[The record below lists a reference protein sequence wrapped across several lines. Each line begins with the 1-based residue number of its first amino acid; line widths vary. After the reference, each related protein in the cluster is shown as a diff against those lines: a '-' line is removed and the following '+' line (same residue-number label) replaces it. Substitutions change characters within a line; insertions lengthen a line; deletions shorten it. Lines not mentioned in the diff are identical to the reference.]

1 MNLPRLPRFE
11 LNLVNLLNLVGVIA
25 IVYLVVI
32 LGQTIKRNYDLNTQI
47 TDLKS
52 QIALLQDQKDQL
64 SYNIQ
69 YYQTQSFQEREARA
83 KLGLQMPGEQVVV
96 LPRPSST
103 PAPVADATKSAKKKS
118 NFQQWLDFLGGR
130 S

>member
-11 LNLVNLLNLVGVIA
+11 FNLVNLLNVAGAVA
-25 IVYLVVI
+25 IIYLVVI
-32 LGQTIKRNYDLNTQI
+32 LGQTIMRNYDLNTQI
-47 TDLKS
+47 TDLKG

-64 SYNIQ
+64 AYNIQ
-69 YYQTQSFQEREARA
+69 YYQTDSFQQREARA

-96 LPRPSST
+96 LPKPSAT
-103 PAPVADATKSAKKKS
+103 PVAAAADTKPAKKKS
-118 NFQQWLDFLGGR
+118 NFQQWLDFLGGN

>member
-1 MNLPRLPRFE
+1 MNLPRPPRFE
-11 LNLVNLLNLVGVIA
+11 FTLVNFLNLVGVVA
-25 IVYLVVI
+25 IIYLVVI

-47 TDLKS
+47 TDLKA

-69 YYQTQSFQEREARA
+69 YYQTESFQEREARA

-96 LPRPSST
+96 LPRPST
-103 PAPVADATKSAKKKS
+103 APAPSDDATKPTKKKS
-118 NFQQWLDFLGGR
+118 NFQQWLDFLGGK